1 MADRAAAGGAD
12 SGIRLDPV
20 TRDVKLPPAFRLV
33 VLDEVDSTND
43 EARRLAEGGAE
54 EGTLV
59 WGLSQRK
66 GRGRHGRDWASPEGN
81 LYLSLLLRPDCPPRE
96 AAQLSFV
103 AAMALT
109 GALTVLVAPHSQIDF
124 KWPNDVLL
132 NGGKVAGILLEA
144 STTGA
149 DALDWLIVGMG
160 VNVASAPD
168 GATFPATS
176 LRAEGCGEVTPGE
189 VLEGFARHFQVRAN
203 IWVED
208 GFAPIR
214 EEVMR
219 YAKGVGEA
227 ITVTLG
233 EETIEGIFA
242 DIDETGALIVE
253 MGDGSLRTVHTGD
266 VFFGG
271 AA

>member
-1 MADRAAAGGAD
+1 MADRAAAGGAG
-12 SGIRLDPV
+12 SGIRLDAV
-20 TRDVKLPPAFRLV
+20 TRDVQLPPAYRLV

-59 WGLSQRK
+59 WGLSQRM
-66 GRGRHGRDWASPEGN
+66 GRGRRGRDWASPEGN
-81 LYLSLLLRPDCPPRE
+81 LYISLLLRPDCPPGE

-109 GALTVLVAPHSQIDF
+109 GALNMLVAPHSQIDF

-132 NGGKVAGILLEA
+132 NGRKVAGILLEA
-144 STTGA
+144 STTGP

-168 GATFPATS
+168 DPNIPATA

-189 VLEGFARHFQVRAN
+189 VLEGFARHFQTRAN
-203 IWVED
+203 TWVEG

-227 ITVTLG
+227 ITVTLDD
-233 EETIEGIFA
+233 EEIEGIFA

-253 MGDGSLRTVHTGD
+253 MVDGSLRTVHTGD

>member
-12 SGIRLDPV
+12 SGIRLDAV
-20 TRDVKLPPAFRLV
+20 TGGVQLPPAFRLV
-33 VLDEVDSTND
+33 ALDEVDSTND
-43 EARRLAEGGAE
+43 EARRLAEAGAE

-66 GRGRHGRDWASPEGN
+66 GRGRRGRDWASPEGN

-109 GALTVLVAPHSQIDF
+109 GALTMVVAPHSQLDF

-132 NGGKVAGILLEA
+132 NGAKVAGILLEA
-144 STTGA
+144 STTGP
-149 DALDWLIVGMG
+149 DTLDWLIVGMG
-160 VNVASAPD
+160 VNIASAPD
-168 GATFPATS
+168 GATYPATA
-176 LRAEGCGEVTPGE
+176 LRAEGCGAVTPGE
-189 VLEGFARHFQVRAN
+189 VLEGFARHFQTRVSR
-203 IWVED
+203 WVED

-214 EEVMR
+214 DEVMR

-227 ITVTLG
+227 ITVELDG
-233 EETIEGIFA
+233 ETIEGIFA
-242 DIDETGALIVE
+242 DIDESGALLVE
-253 MGDGSLRTVHTGD
+253 LVDGSLRTVHTGD

>member
-1 MADRAAAGGAD
+1 M
-12 SGIRLDPV
+12 
-20 TRDVKLPPAFRLV
+20 TRDVQLPPAFRLV

-109 GALTVLVAPHSQIDF
+109 GALNMLVAPHSQIDF

-132 NGGKVAGILLEA
+132 NGAKVAGILLEA
-144 STTGA
+144 STTGP

-160 VNVASAPD
+160 VNVANAPE
-168 GATFPATS
+168 GATFPATA
-176 LRAEGCGEVTPGE
+176 LRAEGCDEVTPVE
-189 VLEGFARHFQVRAN
+189 VLEGFARHFQTRAN
-203 IWVED
+203 TWVEG

-227 ITVTLG
+227 ITVTLDD
-233 EETIEGIFA
+233 ETIEGIFA

>member
-1 MADRAAAGGAD
+1 M
-12 SGIRLDPV
+12 
-20 TRDVKLPPAFRLV
+20 TRDVQLPPASKLV
-33 VLDEVDSTND
+33 ALDEVDSTND

-109 GALTVLVAPHSQIDF
+109 GALNVLVAPHSRIDF

-132 NGGKVAGILLEA
+132 NGSKVAGILLEA

-149 DALDWLIVGMG
+149 DALDWLIVGTG
-160 VNVASAPD
+160 VNVARAPD
-168 GATFPATS
+168 GSAFPST
-176 LRAEGCGEVTPGE
+176 
-189 VLEGFARHFQVRAN
+189 
-203 IWVED
+203 
-208 GFAPIR
+208 
-214 EEVMR
+214 
-219 YAKGVGEA
+219 
-227 ITVTLG
+227 
-233 EETIEGIFA
+233 
-242 DIDETGALIVE
+242 
-253 MGDGSLRTVHTGD
+253 
-266 VFFGG
+266 
-271 AA
+271 

>member
-1 MADRAAAGGAD
+1 M
-12 SGIRLDPV
+12 
-20 TRDVKLPPAFRLV
+20 TRDVQLPPVYKLV
-33 VLDEVDSTND
+33 TLDEVDSTND
-43 EARRLAEGGAE
+43 EARRLAEKGAE

-66 GRGRHGRDWASPEGN
+66 GRGRRGRDWVSPEGN

-103 AAMALT
+103 AAMALA
-109 GALTVLVAPHSQIDF
+109 GGLTMLVPPHSRIDF

-132 NGGKVAGILLEA
+132 NERKVAGILLEA
-144 STTGA
+144 STTGP

-168 GATFPATS
+168 DPNFPATS

-189 VLEGFARHFQVRAN
+189 VLEGFARHFLARVGSW
-203 IWVED
+203 IED
-208 GFAPIR
+208 GFAPLR

-219 YAKGVGEA
+219 YAKGVGEE
-227 ITVTLG
+227 ITVKLG
-233 EETIEGIFA
+233 DEAIEGIFA

-253 MGDGSLRTVHTGD
+253 LVDGSLRTVHAGD
-266 VFFGG
+266 VFFGS
-271 AA
+271 AP